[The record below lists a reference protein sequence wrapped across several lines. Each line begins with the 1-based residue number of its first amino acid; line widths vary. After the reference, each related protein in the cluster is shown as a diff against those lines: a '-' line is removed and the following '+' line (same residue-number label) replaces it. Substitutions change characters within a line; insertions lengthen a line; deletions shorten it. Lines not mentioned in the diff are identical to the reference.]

1 MARWHE
7 YRVSPAGEL
16 ALAFTNTMVPLGFG
30 LGAGLALTLA
40 MGLPAEEGF
49 LETFLLDLGVAP
61 ETVWD
66 TVKAFD
72 FLSRI
77 GLALMFGV
85 GIIAAFAG
93 CFASSHADVA
103 TARGLVAATRA
114 GHPYRVPVPHQV
126 ERVVRKDSS
135 ALEGLLIMFSLVA
148 SILLI
153 PLFFFAASDE
163 FTGGMVVSG
172 IGLAAV
178 AGMVYWW
185 RYLRNVQR
193 PAQHRRRLEA
203 AAHWTTEDEEA
214 AWQAAR
220 EADVNTL
227 ESAGIPQNSQD
238 PMRDYKRAK
247 KRQRHQ
253 FVRFGKRL
261 DRFGIGGLILAPAI
275 FYPTDLLAVPG
286 RAANLAFPMG
296 IRATGRSRGI
306 YPAACNHRN
315 GGAGSTS
322 TGGRDIA
329 QRWPTASGARRASRA
344 GRTTPRTGQSERRE
358 AHPRI
363 VGVSHRPTRICLREV
378 HRRNIGPSH
387 FLWTCSFD
395 SLHHVRRRFLL
406 RRRRDFQPFPDNR
419 SGRYDTGICSVTW
432 WLRAECVQSLK
443 GNGFPERTAASLAH
457 ASRREDY
464 LRRRQYRAGGVL
476 RGPVADAELQ
486 EIA

>member
-30 LGAGLALTLA
+30 LGAGLALTFA

-114 GHPYRVPVPHQV
+114 GAPRTDVPVPHQV

-275 FYPTDLLAVPG
+275 FYLLTFLLYPDARQTSPSQWELGRRADLEGSTQQLATIGMAVLVALLLAAAILPSVG
-286 RAANLAFPMG
+286 LLLQGLGERAERAELRLALDSPNAARP
-296 IRATGRSRGI
+296 IRALLVYHTGQHGSAFGRFIAGTSGLLI
-306 YPAACNHRN
+306 SFGPAVLILSTMS
-315 GGAGSTS
+315 GGGFYSGAGEIFSPFRT
-322 TGGRDIA
+322 TGVAATILGFALLLGGFALNASSHSKGMDFRNA
-329 QRWPTASGARRASRA
+329 LLHRWPTLPDVK
-344 GRTTPRTGQSERRE
+344 TTSEGDNTVQVE
-358 AHPRI
+358 SS
-363 VGVSHRPTRICLREV
+363 V
-378 HRRNIGPSH
+378 GPS
-387 FLWTCSFD
+387 LTPSYK
-395 SLHHVRRRFLL
+395 R
-406 RRRRDFQPFPDNR
+406 
-419 SGRYDTGICSVTW
+419 
-432 WLRAECVQSLK
+432 
-443 GNGFPERTAASLAH
+443 
-457 ASRREDY
+457 
-464 LRRRQYRAGGVL
+464 
-476 RGPVADAELQ
+476 
-486 EIA
+486 